1 MFAKILSLPTT
12 VWLLGLISLLNDAT
26 GELIYPL
33 LPLYIASVL
42 MAGPKALGLIEGM
55 AEATSSLLKLISG
68 VMVDR
73 IHGAKWWVAAGY
85 ATAAVSRPL
94 LALAR
99 SWPMVLLLRLGDRF
113 GKGLRSSPRD
123 ALLAQVVSPEQRGLA
138 YGFHRSMDNAGSVIG
153 PVIAAVLLARHMP
166 IREIFLWASIPG
178 LFAVGLALWL
188 KEPAPELVVKP
199 KPFSWNLRSL
209 PPAFRRYLVALG
221 LFTLGNAS
229 NTFLLLRASR
239 MGLADYEVPLLWA
252 LVAFTAMLF
261 STPFSALSD
270 RIGRFRLIIG
280 GWVVYAVFYLLLG
293 YTGGQRWLL
302 WPLFAF
308 YGLFMAATEGAER
321 ALVADLAPPELVG
334 TAFGWF
340 NLVAG
345 IMLLPA
351 SILFGWIWQL
361 VSPQAAFTLAAVCAG
376 LAAVLLKY
384 WVIPALRRPGG

>member
-1 MFAKILSLPTT
+1 MFTKILSLPATI
-12 VWLLGLISLLNDAT
+12 WLLGLISLLNDAT

-85 ATAAVSRPL
+85 AAAAVSRPL

-123 ALLAQVVSPEQRGLA
+123 ALLAQVVPPEQRGLA

-178 LFAVGLALWL
+178 VFAVGLALWL
-188 KEPAPELVVKP
+188 KEPGRELLVKP

-209 PPAFRRYLVALG
+209 PLAFRRYLVALG

-321 ALVADLAPPELVG
+321 ALVADLAPAELVG

-361 VSPQAAFTLAAVCAG
+361 VSPQAAFTLAAICAG

-384 WVIPALRRPGG
+384 WVMPALRHPGG